1 MEIKSLR
8 TQGTPYISFGTVED
22 LIRKWVSM
30 RRFII
35 GPPFSFQESLLSAA
49 EKCFGLRRIQLK
61 YVYVLYAVKKTGGL
75 QSY

>member
-1 MEIKSLR
+1 MKSLR
-8 TQGTPYISFGTVED
+8 APAAPHISYGTVED

-49 EKCFGLRRIQLK
+49 EKRFGLRRIQLK
-61 YVYVLYAVKKTGGL
+61 YVYVLYAVKKNSGL

>member
-1 MEIKSLR
+1 MKSLR
-8 TQGTPYISFGTVED
+8 TPAAPHISYGTVED

-35 GPPFSFQESLLSAA
+35 GLPFSFQESLLSAA
-49 EKCFGLRRIQLK
+49 EKRFGLRRIQLK

>member
-1 MEIKSLR
+1 MKSLR
-8 TQGTPYISFGTVED
+8 APAAPHISYGTVED

-61 YVYVLYAVKKTGGL
+61 YVYVLYAVKKNDGL

>member
-1 MEIKSLR
+1 MKSLR
-8 TQGTPYISFGTVED
+8 APAAPHISYGAVED

-61 YVYVLYAVKKTGGL
+61 YVYVFYAVKKTGGL